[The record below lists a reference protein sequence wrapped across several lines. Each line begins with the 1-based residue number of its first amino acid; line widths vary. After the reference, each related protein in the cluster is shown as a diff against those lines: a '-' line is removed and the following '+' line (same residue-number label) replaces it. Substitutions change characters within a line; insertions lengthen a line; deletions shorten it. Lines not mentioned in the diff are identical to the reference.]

1 MLKSN
6 PRGAW
11 RLSQNLLMK
20 KKPEAKRQGSQ
31 SFADEKVTQSHL
43 VISAIIIIAAYIFA
57 AHIDYLSL

>member
-20 KKPEAKRQGSQ
+20 SKPEAKRQGSN
-31 SFADEKVTQSHL
+31 SFADEKVTRSHL
-43 VISAIIIIAAYIFA
+43 VISAIIIFAAYLFA
-57 AHIDYLSL
+57 AHIDSLTY

>member
-20 KKPEAKRQGSQ
+20 KKPEAKNQGRQ
-31 SFADEKVTQSHL
+31 SFADEKMTRSHL
-43 VISAIIIIAAYIFA
+43 VISAIIIFAAYLFA
-57 AHIDYLSL
+57 AHIDSLTY

>member
-20 KKPEAKRQGSQ
+20 SKPEAKHQESK
-31 SFADEKVTQSHL
+31 SFADEKVTRSHL
-43 VISAIIIIAAYIFA
+43 VISAIIIFAAYLFA
-57 AHIDYLSL
+57 AHIDSLTY